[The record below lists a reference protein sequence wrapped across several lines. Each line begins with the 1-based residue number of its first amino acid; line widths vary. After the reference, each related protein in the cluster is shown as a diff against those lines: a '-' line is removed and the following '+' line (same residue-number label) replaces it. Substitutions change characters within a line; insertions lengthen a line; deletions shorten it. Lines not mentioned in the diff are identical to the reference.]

1 MDRKFPFAGNVP
13 VVRVDIID
21 DKVEEG
27 DLYRILEN
35 IMIETIRFN
44 YVDKKLELL
53 KLEIPGRVKKNV

>member
-21 DKVEEG
+21 DKVEEA

-35 IMIETIRFN
+35 IMIETI
-44 YVDKKLELL
+44 DL
-53 KLEIPGRVKKNV
+53 IM